1 MREKLSGKARGRANF
16 LQLAG
21 RSGKQRKKI
30 PLGKIPKIGVTG

>member
-1 MREKLSGKARGRANF
+1 MGEKLSGKARGYANF

-30 PLGKIPKIGVTG
+30 PLGEIPKTGDMG